1 MGLWKWEGFDK
12 SGKKAR
18 GQIQAKDERSARKAL
33 RSNGVRVRTLI
44 SPSLLEFDFNE
55 WMLEKGLAVPFGQ
68 KELVLFTKQLAIM
81 VNAGVPI
88 MESLEILFKSEKNPA
103 LKKTIKEISSD
114 VGHGKTISSAMEK
127 QKGFSKLY
135 CSLVKAGEAA
145 GVLDVILDKLAFHL
159 DNQEKIKKKIKSAL
173 TYPIVVMIIGTLVVW
188 GLLNFVVPQFVDQ
201 LASTGQEPP
210 FITSFVMDI
219 STFLG
224 EWSGKIFIFL
234 GLVFVFIKVSVENT
248 DSGKIIFDK
257 VSMNLPIFG
266 MIVIKG
272 NLGGFSRTLGIMVG
286 SGVSIIE
293 ALDIC
298 IETLDNKIIS
308 NDLIRVKKEVISGKT
323 LNQSIDKIEYFPD
336 MASQMIKVG
345 EQTGR
350 LDFMMEKISSVFEE
364 EIDSLIESGT
374 KLIEPLIIVVLGGI
388 TALILVAMY
397 LPIFMQ
403 AGGGIN

>member
-1 MGLWKWEGFDK
+1 MSLWKWEGFDK
-12 SGKKAR
+12 EGKKAR
-18 GQIQAKDERSARKAL
+18 GQIQAKDERSARKGL
-33 RSNGVRVRTLI
+33 RSNGIKVKSLI
-44 SPSLLEFDFNE
+44 APTLLEFDFNE
-55 WMLEKGLAVPFGQ
+55 WLLEKGLAVPFGQ

-81 VNAGVPI
+81 VNAGVSI
-88 MESLEILFKSEKNPA
+88 MEALEILFKSEKNPA

-135 CSLVKAGEAA
+135 CSLVKAGETA

-159 DNQEKIKKKIKSAL
+159 DNQEKIKSKIKSAL
-173 TYPIVVMIIGTLVVW
+173 TYPIAVTVIGVLVVW

-219 STFLG
+219 SEFLG
-224 EWSGKIFIFL
+224 EWSGKIFLLLGVTFIFVKL
-234 GLVFVFIKVSVENT
+234 YVENT
-248 DSGKIIFDK
+248 DSGKMIFDK
-257 VSMNLPIFG
+257 ITLNLPIFG
-266 MIVIKG
+266 MILIKG
-272 NLGGFSRTLGIMVG
+272 NLGSFSRTLGIMIG

-293 ALDIC
+293 ALEIC
-298 IETLDNKIIS
+298 IETIDNKIIS
-308 NDLIRVKKEVISGKT
+308 NDLVRVKKEITSGKT
-323 LNQSIDKIEYFPD
+323 LNQSIDKIDYFPD

-350 LDFMMEKISSVFEE
+350 LDLMMEKISNVFED
-364 EIDSLIESGT
+364 EIDSLIEGGT
-374 KLIEPLIIVVLGGI
+374 KLIEPLIIVILGGV

-397 LPIFMQ
+397 MPIFMQ
-403 AGGGIN
+403 AGGGVN